1 MLNAETQR
9 KRREDNGGRALFYN
23 RVVWKDGGR
32 MRRAVLGLVFLGSI
46 CWAQGP
52 RILIVTDLEG
62 VGGVN
67 DADEQLLPGQRRYLE
82 SRHILT
88 GEVNAAV
95 QGARSA
101 GATEIVI
108 WDGHDGSRTLSVD
121 EIDASAKLL
130 QGRPTPAN
138 YYLSEKLYDGVMFV
152 GQHAMAGAKDAVL
165 AHSQSFSVKRIAING
180 REVGEIGQIAAIAG
194 YFGIPVIMLA
204 GDAAACREITALQP
218 KAVTV
223 AVKRLAGKASTV
235 SLSHAEAKRQIEAA
249 ARKAVSQV
257 GEFPVWKITGPV
269 EMTIEYL
276 AQPPAQPAPRIS
288 TYRGQNVLEAYEAW
302 LGKP

>member
-1 MLNAETQR
+1 MR
-9 KRREDNGGRALFYN
+9 KASVLIVCTTDDVLIFYN
-23 RVVWKDGGR
+23 RLVRKTGGGMTR
-32 MRRAVLGLVFLGSI
+32 TLFCILFFGWI
-46 CWAQGP
+46 C

-62 VGGVN
+62 AGGVN
-67 DADEQLLPGQRRYLE
+67 DAEEQLLPGQRRYPE
-82 SRHILT
+82 SRRILT

-95 QGARSA
+95 SGARAA

-121 EIDASAKLL
+121 EIHESAKLL

-138 YYLSEKLYDGVMFV
+138 YYLSERLYDGVMFV
-152 GQHAMAGAKDAVL
+152 GQHAMAGAKNAVL

-180 REVGEIGQIAAIAG
+180 REVGEVGQIAAIAG
-194 YFGIPVIMLA
+194 HFGIPVIMLA
-204 GDAAACREITALQP
+204 GDEAACAELTALQP

-223 AVKRLAGKASTV
+223 AVKHLAGKASSL
-235 SLSHAEAKRQIEAA
+235 SLSHAEAKRQIEEA
-249 ARKAVSQV
+249 ARRAVTHAA
-257 GEFPVWKITGPV
+257 EYPAWKIAGPV

-276 AQPPAQPAPRIS
+276 AQPPGQPAPRTL